1 MAVKRRL
8 VGFFIKFG
16 KVIPRYEKAAAGSS
30 VARKIMKNRPTKT
43 ITAFHGT
50 NEPFSKF
57 SFKKQANNEL
67 SALGVWFSNKMRV
80 ARAFA
85 QESPLT
91 DYVQKFPS
99 GREIITHRSGRG
111 GHYRPFMKGLPN
123 RPTFFRDNTKHQ
135 RIIKAE
141 LSLKNPLV
149 ITSQGDGKKDA
160 LEKLMDLRDKIAKPK
175 RPYGGQTWR
184 SRMMEEDA
192 WQTTQKLKQ
201 ILRKRGY
208 DGIILKGTNYDAG
221 GKGKQVD
228 QIVAFGNK
236 NIKQLQSILAKRRA
250 RRK

>member
-1 MAVKRRL
+1 MKRRL
-8 VGFFIKFG
+8 VGFFIRAG

-30 VARKIMKNRPTKT
+30 VARKIMKNMPTKT

-67 SALGVWFSNKMRV
+67 SGLGVWFSNKMRV

-85 QESPLT
+85 NEAPLT

-123 RPTFFRDNTKHQ
+123 RPTYFRDNTKYQ

-141 LSLKNPLV
+141 ISLKNPLV
-149 ITSQGDGKKDA
+149 ITSQGKHDA
-160 LEKLMDLRDKIAKPK
+160 LEKLMDLRDKIGKPK
-175 RPYGGQTWR
+175 RYSGEKSWR
-184 SRMMEEDA
+184 SRMVEDNRHEA
-192 WQTTQKLKQ
+192 TQKLKDV
-201 ILRKRGY
+201 LRKRGY
-208 DGIILKGTNYDAG
+208 DGIILKGTRYDAG
-221 GKGKQVD
+221 GPNNKVD